1 MPAKEQRPIL
11 RVPFLKRA
19 PDAPDFKEVLRAP
32 DANFIASIDI
42 EIEILLADRFVGAV
56 FADFLDR
63 RIELLAQIIVA
74 LTQCD
79 RNLRFR
85 TRNITKELAAIC
97 TLLFSQS
104 AAMNLSAAKG
114 VEAAAFEVGIGFV
127 SGRVEL
133 HVRARLAVNVI
144 GIIALRGASLRTDH
158 LACKCGRLKR
168 DDIRSF
174 GTTTASGVV

>member
-1 MPAKEQRPIL
+1 M
-11 RVPFLKRA
+11 
-19 PDAPDFKEVLRAP
+19 RAP

-97 TLLFSQS
+97 TLLFQPVSG
-104 AAMNLSAAKG
+104 NELVGGKG

-127 SGRVEL
+127 SGRESFTS
-133 HVRARLAVNVI
+133 AP
-144 GIIALRGASLRTDH
+144 ALP
-158 LACKCGRLKR
+158 
-168 DDIRSF
+168 
-174 GTTTASGVV
+174 